1 MVCSVVGAVVV
12 AGPPIDLSRWSVW
25 MIWSQLN
32 VAVVTQLAADVAV
45 VVDFGVR
52 LMLGV
57 MMRKMIAVAAVAS
70 WLPYWPIPTY

>member
-1 MVCSVVGAVVV
+1 MVCSVVGVVVV

-32 VAVVTQLAADVAV
+32 VAVVTQPAAD